1 MTRMVAKLLTLIAVL
16 LMPLGMTTAPA
27 AAAQQHHASAATMST
42 EHCPDEG
49 MPHAK
54 GGIAQ
59 CTMACAAAL
68 PAMDS
73 TAGEAVTII
82 CTPEVPAA
90 ALRLH
95 GVRPDTATPPP
106 KAS

>member
-1 MTRMVAKLLTLIAVL
+1 MVAKLLTLIAVL
-16 LMPLGMTTAPA
+16 LMPLGMTTA
-27 AAAQQHHASAATMST
+27 QHHASAATMST

-49 MPHAK
+49 MPDAK

-73 TAGEAVTII
+73 TAGAAVTII